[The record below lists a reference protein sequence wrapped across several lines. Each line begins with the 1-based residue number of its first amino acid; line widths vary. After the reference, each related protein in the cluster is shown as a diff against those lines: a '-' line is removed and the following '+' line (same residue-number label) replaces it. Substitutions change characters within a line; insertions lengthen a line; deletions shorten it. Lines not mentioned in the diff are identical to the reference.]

1 MNYCSL
7 FFSPLHLKCSPFFL
21 PFACLIFIA
30 KRIFFPYCEVLKEN
44 NRRSLYPYLY
54 LHIYTLI
61 QYNLFT
67 LEILWSISFF
77 VGVVINTPRT
87 EQFQFLL
94 TYDAFTIQ
102 VAHWSARNKRALIP
116 RDCRKKHNMADM
128 EAFSPCHT
136 TIDIESLGTA
146 TPSSLCSTPELEIR
160 GNESCLQADL
170 RQMPECEESLA
181 VKNGTISLSSDT
193 SASMVNSK
201 SRELK
206 NNDSSSSVSSYIE

>member
-1 MNYCSL
+1 M
-7 FFSPLHLKCSPFFL
+7 FT
-21 PFACLIFIA
+21 
-30 KRIFFPYCEVLKEN
+30 IFFPLHVWSSWQ
-44 NRRSLYPYLY
+44 RRHFFLTVKFWKKTTDVFSLSISKP
-54 LHIYTLI
+54 LHVYTLI
-61 QYNLFT
+61 QCSLFT
-67 LEILWSISFF
+67 LELLWGIFF
-77 VGVVINTPRT
+77 VFSICNQYTWYWAVLISP
-87 EQFQFLL
+87 
-94 TYDAFTIQ
+94 YDALTIQ

-116 RDCRKKHNMADM
+116 RDCLKKHNMADV
-128 EAFSPCHT
+128 EEFPSCQT

-193 SASMVNSK
+193 SASLVNSK

-206 NNDSSSSVSSYIE
+206 NNDSSSSVSSYIEWV